1 MRSKRISNAMSD
13 ITSGHNSHSQSG
25 SPGSNL
31 AYHRQSLGNAGAY
44 GGAGSS
50 SPTGGG
56 TPGGGGGGTPRR
68 SWSSFAAFNNKN
80 FPDGKLNYECQQDN
94 VASQYQSKNQP
105 AGSLSSSISSVYAS
119 RGGGGKSSNNT
130 NSSSGGG
137 QAGTGAGSGK
147 GYGFGSAAARNRF
160 ERSGQDVMARASQ
173 IVMKN
178 KSFRPRERPK
188 KGLKNLQSVK
198 TLSAGQNLSNQTSAI
213 KTRKQPLTVTA
224 QFQNSLIALM
234 ETLNQANPFFIR
246 CIKSNPNKIPNQFD
260 DATVTR
266 QLDLGVS
273 VLETLLEL
281 H

>member
-1 MRSKRISNAMSD
+1 MSD
-13 ITSGHNSHSQSG
+13 ITSGHSNNQSS

-31 AYHRQSLGNAGAY
+31 SYHRQSLGNAGYA
-44 GGAGSS
+44 
-50 SPTGGG
+50 GGG
-56 TPGGGGGGTPRR
+56 SASPGGTGGGTPRR
-68 SWSSFAAFNNKN
+68 SWSSFAFNNKN
-80 FPDGKLNYECQQDN
+80 FPDGKLNYESYQQQDH
-94 VASQYQSKNQP
+94 APQYQSKHQQS
-105 AGSLSSSISSVYAS
+105 GSSTLLLSYAS
-119 RGGGGKSSNNT
+119 GGNGKSSTNSANASGAPGGGG
-130 NSSSGGG
+130 GG
-137 QAGTGAGSGK
+137 AGTGGNGK
-147 GYGFGSAAARNRF
+147 GYGLGSAAARNRF

-266 QLDLGVS
+266 QVCKRKNKESISIRKL
-273 VLETLLEL
+273 
-281 H
+281 